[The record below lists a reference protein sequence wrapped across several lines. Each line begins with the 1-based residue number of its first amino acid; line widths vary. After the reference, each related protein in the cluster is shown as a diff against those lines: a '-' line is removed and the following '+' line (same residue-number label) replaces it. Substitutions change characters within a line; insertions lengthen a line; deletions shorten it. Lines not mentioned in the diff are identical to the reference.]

1 LPGCLSA
8 IPSRISS
15 VVQRCLHLGGLV
27 GYSATSVSARVHPAA
42 FKILPSGNCTSSLRR
57 APSQIVLSLP
67 GIMHSQRLRSRAP
80 WEFFIGFAT
89 KPNGWSLRH
98 AFLRQNE
105 PEVHSNDPCVCPYLS
120 SCSLLMQRDMS
131 AVVVGLRRCLLLSW
145 WGVSVCVR
153 DEGVRRQ
160 LLWRLMIV
168 GQVMVQICMW
178 SQRCSAVKRVF
189 SVCFLRMRLKL
200 TRMIQAAD
208 H

>member
-1 LPGCLSA
+1 MPSRRSCRSFAMRTLGRLGRVLCEHLSA
-8 IPSRISS
+8 LVFTQPLPTTLSS
-15 VVQRCLHLGGLV
+15 
-27 GYSATSVSARVHPAA
+27 
-42 FKILPSGNCTSSLRR
+42 LPSGNCTSSLRR

-105 PEVHSNDPCVCPYLS
+105 PEVHSNDPYVCPYLS

-153 DEGVRRQ
+153 GEGVRRQ

-168 GQVMVQICMW
+168 GQVMVQICM
-178 SQRCSAVKRVF
+178 
-189 SVCFLRMRLKL
+189 
-200 TRMIQAAD
+200 
-208 H
+208 